1 MNSFKSTKTRH
12 KQKPTS
18 KTKTSEQQRQQFFA
32 CIKTSKKVK
41 IVLRF
46 GAQNFSVKKTNR
58 LEIVLIT
65 SSTLLLTYT
74 PINPPMENLFF
85 YQCWHK
91 FFIKST
97 YFLVCDPSLHLFAS
111 ARIWMNVK
119 TSKVLIFF
127 FVENI
132 VTWIIFDWIMNTDN
146 NTKSWILILVMTIF

>member
-97 YFLVCDPSLHLFAS
+97 YFLVCAPISSLICICAYLNECQNIKSIDILFC
-111 ARIWMNVK
+111 WKHCDMNNFW
-119 TSKVLIFF
+119 LNH
-127 FVENI
+127 EY
-132 VTWIIFDWIMNTDN
+132 W
-146 NTKSWILILVMTIF
+146 